1 MARLTRM
8 AGGGATRARGA
19 ERNRGEGEGE
29 ADVWARLGISFFC
42 SFFFF
47 LGRDSCSL
55 ELGRRRLSS
64 PTSPPQPVALVLAE
78 RTREKMC
85 SSG

>member
-29 ADVWARLGISFFC
+29 ADVWARLGI
-42 SFFFF
+42 FFFF
-47 LGRDSCSL
+47 SFFSLGRDNLPPLRKSRPEIL
-55 ELGRRRLSS
+55 VDERGRIKLGL
-64 PTSPPQPVALVLAE
+64 
-78 RTREKMC
+78 
-85 SSG
+85 G